1 MPINK
6 IISPSSLEKKI
17 KFLKNKSKKI
27 VLCHGV
33 FDLLHPGHLKHF
45 KTAKKYGNILIISIT
60 ADRYVFKG
68 PNRPAF
74 NEKLRL
80 ESLSSL
86 ECVDYVTL
94 SNSPTATNVIR
105 TIKPNF
111 YCKGPDYKNYKKDVT
126 GEILNEVKEVKKY
139 GGKIVY
145 TEDEVFSSS
154 NLINKHVSGS
164 NKIKNFISKIKN
176 NYSFDKIKYEINS
189 FSKSKILVIG
199 ETIIDR
205 YVYSEALGKSGKEPI
220 LILRDLG
227 LENFIGGAAAISRH
241 ISNFNKKTTLFSM
254 IGEKKEH
261 FKILN
266 KALSNKVKMI
276 YLQKKNSPTI
286 EKTRF
291 IDQISKNKVI
301 GIDRLNDELL
311 NTTQEKK
318 MNNQLKKI
326 IKKFD
331 LVIVSDYGHGFISK
345 KSANIICKNSKF
357 LALNAQVNAAN
368 TGYHSMRNY
377 KNVNCVIINERELRH
392 ELRDKNSSV
401 ESLQKEL
408 AYKQNIKFLI
418 VTKGSQGSVLF
429 SKNNNKYIYAPAFSD
444 KVVDKIGAGDTML
457 SIIALCLNKKLNLNL
472 SMLIASLAAGESVK
486 NIGNKYSTDKVS
498 LLKSIE
504 SIIK

>member
-1 MPINK
+1 
-6 IISPSSLEKKI
+6 
-17 KFLKNKSKKI
+17 
-27 VLCHGV
+27 
-33 FDLLHPGHLKHF
+33 
-45 KTAKKYGNILIISIT
+45 
-60 ADRYVFKG
+60 
-68 PNRPAF
+68 
-74 NEKLRL
+74 
-80 ESLSSL
+80 
-86 ECVDYVTL
+86 
-94 SNSPTATNVIR
+94 
-105 TIKPNF
+105 
-111 YCKGPDYKNYKKDVT
+111 
-126 GEILNEVKEVKKY
+126 
-139 GGKIVY
+139 
-145 TEDEVFSSS
+145 
-154 NLINKHVSGS
+154 
-164 NKIKNFISKIKN
+164 
-176 NYSFDKIKYEINS
+176 
-189 FSKSKILVIG
+189 
-199 ETIIDR
+199 
-205 YVYSEALGKSGKEPI
+205 
-220 LILRDLG
+220 
-227 LENFIGGAAAISRH
+227 
-241 ISNFNKKTTLFSM
+241 
-254 IGEKKEH
+254 
-261 FKILN
+261 
-266 KALSNKVKMI
+266 
-276 YLQKKNSPTI
+276 
-286 EKTRF
+286 
-291 IDQISKNKVI
+291 
-301 GIDRLNDELL
+301 
-311 NTTQEKK
+311 